1 LKRKEKKKVFLIFL
15 KRGDIIKEFYI
26 FSVFKVYIFKRWF
39 GLYRKKKRIFIFI
52 NKYWNIWFS
61 MVMFYGKYEGEV
73 YCCGMI
79 LNGARAVLKGS
90 SSFLKT
96 ILGFEALEALWVF

>member
-1 LKRKEKKKVFLIFL
+1 
-15 KRGDIIKEFYI
+15 
-26 FSVFKVYIFKRWF
+26 
-39 GLYRKKKRIFIFI
+39 
-52 NKYWNIWFS
+52 

-96 ILGFEALEALWVF
+96 ILGFEALEAL